1 MVLHETTN
9 PCHQRRKTKLEG
21 HKLLAQSAVGEAL
34 RRGRA
39 PPAGSSRVTRCRR
52 LSVPK
57 GRGSTLGG
65 GGAGA
70 APIVGLSGGARAVHV
85 RVGTRIGLV
94 SWRVVAMR
102 GVLRAGFGRAGLGA
116 AGSTSAHRQGPRAR
130 QARRP
135 ICMTVTAAQANGW
148 RRAGPRPPV
157 AAGGKKRAPRAARA
171 LRVGALCKLRGKS
184 QQAWCPRSEYCQAV
198 MGPCAKCASELSLRV
213 CTAAAAWGPGEGQG
227 PRIAGCA
234 HALRRL
240 CRTIAEGKWR
250 EKGPSCPVAPPLQL
264 QLQSAGQRVSAPHK
278 VPQRAMKRVVGSS
291 KHCSRADNRSRPNP
305 RSTAVFKAI
314 CRGA

>member
-227 PRIAGCA
+227 PRNCW
-234 HALRRL
+234 LRA
-240 CRTIAEGKWR
+240 C
-250 EKGPSCPVAPPLQL
+250 VAPSLPHDCGRKMARKGAQL
-264 QLQSAGQRVSAPHK
+264 PRRAASSASASER
-278 VPQRAMKRVVGSS
+278 RAASFSPAQGSS
-291 KHCSRADNRSRPNP
+291 KGDEESRGQQQALF
-305 RSTAVFKAI
+305 A
-314 CRGA
+314 RG